1 MVKEIYYFGSF
12 NPFHEGHKMVALCVS
27 SHFYNCKVH
36 ITPSPCSPFKKKKD
50 MLPIEDRIEIIK
62 SMLGG
67 CGILD
72 LSMLDVST
80 IDAEVGNGK
89 EQHYSYE
96 TLEVIKS
103 QYKGDSK
110 EIGFLVGSDTLA
122 MFDKWKNWEWIMDN
136 FTVIVYP
143 RIGDNIDELLFR
155 YPQAILG
162 TPYYNQGNMEFP
174 PQFGNSQRTEISD
187 ELFEKLKKEGIYER
201 ATETVCA
208 SPLPYIYF
216 EYSSTQIREML
227 KNFDENYKVLN
238 TMYSDKTLKILE
250 HLYKNK
256 NEHEQ

>member
-1 MVKEIYYFGSF
+1 MIKEIYYFGSF
-12 NPFHEGHKMVALCVS
+12 NPFHEGHKMVALYVS
-27 SHFYNCKVH
+27 KYFYNCKVH

-50 MLPIEDRIEIIK
+50 MVSIEARIEIIK
-62 SMLGG
+62 SMLDG
-67 CGILD
+67 CSILD

-89 EQHYSYE
+89 EQHYTYE
-96 TLEVIKS
+96 TLEIIKS

-122 MFDKWKNWEWIMDN
+122 SFDKWKNWEWIMDN

-155 YPQAILG
+155 YPQTVLG
-162 TPYYNQGNMEFP
+162 TPYNNQGKMEF
-174 PQFGNSQRTEISD
+174 QNSKRTEIPE

-201 ATETVCA
+201 AAETMCM
-208 SPLPYIYF
+208 SPSPYIYF

-238 TMYSDKTLKILE
+238 TLYNDKTLKILE